1 MKKSLTKRLI
11 SCLTS
16 GLLTVIYALP
26 NTTYSGALTNAF
38 ATGAIADTQSLPLN
52 QEPVL
57 NSNEDTAISTYNIS
71 CMLDVLIQDD
81 DNAFLAGSV
90 LGLYPVT
97 DGILGTEPELTL
109 TSAGSGQDILYTKA
123 GRYVLKEISA
133 PDGYAVS
140 DNEYC
145 FEIVEGN
152 MGTYIDPS
160 DNENSIDYCKTV
172 IFNLYK
178 DNTFSDV
185 IETVKLSPLS
195 VAQNTYKAGGNE
207 LDFDVD
213 AEGNIIK
220 AYVNGI
226 AVSDDELADDFEFIE
241 IDTDDKVYTVV
252 YNGTSVKPVNGYY
265 ELDGDR
271 YSIEINENDG
281 TINSVIKLGNELDP
295 SGFSFVEDELYYD
308 SSLSPLT
315 ENDDGTFTY
324 NDKKIIVTVN
334 NDTERTITAVRY
346 ADEEADASIKD
357 AIQPVSANYI
367 VKYKGDV
374 ASTVLD
380 ISSCLKT
387 ELEFIDEQAFTV
399 NMLDAEGE
407 PLIGANIGFVE
418 EIYTYNGAS
427 IHIYSKMPK
436 DGETAKSVSSWKW
449 DSAETV
455 KATFRSS
462 DMELTLPYAVNASD
476 KLKVYRII
484 ETEAPEGYN
493 ITSSDI
499 VIIKGYSD
507 GKEVFYK
514 RSIAHGNPIRDLPFE
529 IDAAENG
536 YRLGNEKEN
545 TGEWEKINADSP
557 SGRVINIV
565 NKNDKCRIRIAN
577 VDQYNNFIS
586 GAVLQ
591 IFKEDDITPYIDN
604 IRPDMT
610 GSVGLSKSFAPGT
623 YYIIEQ
629 FAPNN
634 CSKEREGVKQYFTVT
649 EELTPVLGRAPFE
662 MGKGRDLDGGKQRYS
677 VDDSNG
683 NTLISYDNFDGT
695 IGYANVKKII
705 ASMTAAPSNV
715 EYKINSNAP
724 TGDCVLGGKFQDDMC
739 SFVYDDASKTAT
751 ITFKEAVD
759 INNLLFAKYDGEFE
773 VTDVKFITEGIADP
787 AEFEW
792 LSLDD
797 TSGANVI
804 SFINE
809 VIEVKNDVT
818 FRKINDTTHIE
829 ETTGSEYNAE
839 SNDERVL
846 GAQLKLTL
854 VEPEKTDADL
864 LGVTSNFEGKEFSEG
879 NPDISETEILW
890 ETAEEDLKLYDL
902 PNGKYELSEV
912 YAPDG
917 YQKIKKTE
925 LSIFCGEVTSD
936 NPEYVF
942 TANKSDWEDASV
954 TAVDELFTVAVRKTS
969 KSNDSVEI
977 PVVGAKLRL
986 TGMSD
991 DIPTDMSNVCAKNEV
1006 FFREDGS
1013 SIQPGIADAKLSPY
1027 KLDINNIQNV
1037 AEDPSTAFEFYSTG
1051 DTVIFTGLPCGKYK
1065 LEEVETPLGMS
1076 TADSRVFYVDLEDDE
1091 DGNERLVLNGGDEGT
1106 TENVITLYDDIHT
1119 VKISKADIGGN
1130 IIEGAEFELLRAD
1143 GKALDNI
1150 SVVGT
1155 NDNAKNRIKAFVDV
1169 NYDTEDNN
1177 DKSVEITLDGNQ
1189 SFTLSG
1195 KTLNHITVNDE
1206 WINDITEQNVYT
1218 YSGTAED
1225 KLVICGM
1232 YDGIYVV
1239 TLDDGT
1245 EYTIHCDKGNEE
1257 ITQIDVKIKPKTT
1270 DDKAVLNENTA
1281 ILSTDKRTL
1290 SFTGGSVDIS
1300 TLDDG
1305 MYILKETDS
1314 PNGYTKVQSEFVFV
1328 VENGKVSLHEAYT
1341 TGDSVKNGNEII
1353 VMDEISEID
1362 FYKFYDIEENTDPYG
1377 TYQGSEMKLTFKKA
1391 SDKAATVI
1399 EGADTLE
1406 VGESITWH
1414 TTDANPM
1421 TLRGL
1426 MDGEYILEEI
1436 KAPTIYEKAEPRTV
1450 IIKDGAVALMNNGRI
1465 IGSRPYTHLLN
1476 VKKGSIVIDKKAL
1489 GAKEI
1494 PEEAGKA
1501 KFTLITNDEGAD
1513 LKGIVVNNSEI
1524 TESTDRIT
1532 FDGNTVTLIGLADGE
1547 YTLIEDTAPIGYD
1560 VVSEFK
1566 FTVQNYTVTRI
1577 DPVSNGRAYTENNGK
1592 TIVVEDD
1599 QLKYINN
1606 ISLTLSDTLGL
1617 NFYLNESIPAYEAA
1631 DYKVLL
1637 TGNCLE
1643 NGQMVEFTE
1652 KNGKYCVTA
1661 HVYAKD
1667 LNEKIVAEV
1676 VKNDK
1681 VIYTSEPYSVYDYLE
1696 SALKNV
1702 TEPEALALIKA
1713 TKVFGSASADYFYEG
1728 DHGFAESL
1736 EAYLKQTDISEDDL
1750 IRLGMLDQ
1758 YAPNFDSNE
1767 AKISLV
1773 LDSRTAIRLYIK
1785 GVAAKT
1791 KSGSLISE
1799 ASTKANKTTYPSYFE
1814 ITELTPD
1821 QLAKNYTITLKDKN
1835 YSLSALSWV
1844 YRVMNNY
1851 IRDEDSVSDKNLK
1864 MAKAITAYYIAANEY
1879 VNADHATT
1887 S

>member
-1 MKKSLTKRLI
+1 M
-11 SCLTS
+11 
-16 GLLTVIYALP
+16 
-26 NTTYSGALTNAF
+26 
-38 ATGAIADTQSLPLN
+38 
-52 QEPVL
+52 
-57 NSNEDTAISTYNIS
+57 
-71 CMLDVLIQDD
+71 
-81 DNAFLAGSV
+81 
-90 LGLYPVT
+90 
-97 DGILGTEPELTL
+97 
-109 TSAGSGQDILYTKA
+109 
-123 GRYVLKEISA
+123 
-133 PDGYAVS
+133 
-140 DNEYC
+140 
-145 FEIVEGN
+145 
-152 MGTYIDPS
+152 
-160 DNENSIDYCKTV
+160 
-172 IFNLYK
+172 
-178 DNTFSDV
+178 
-185 IETVKLSPLS
+185 
-195 VAQNTYKAGGNE
+195 
-207 LDFDVD
+207 DFDVD

-374 ASTVLD
+374 ASTVLN
-380 ISSCLKT
+380 ISCSLKT
-387 ELEFIDEQAFTV
+387 KLEFIDEQAFTV
-399 NMLDAEGE
+399 NKVDSKGV

-436 DGETAKSVSSWKW
+436 DGEIAKSVSSWKW

-462 DMELTLPYAVNASD
+462 DMELALPYAVNASD

-484 ETEAPEGYN
+484 ETEAPEGYD

-499 VIIKGYSD
+499 VIIKGYAD
-507 GKEVFYK
+507 DKEVFYK
-514 RSIAHGNPIRDLPFE
+514 RSIAHGEPIRDLPFE

-536 YRLGNEKEN
+536 YRLGDEKAN

-565 NKNDKCRIRIAN
+565 NKNDECRIRIAK
-577 VDQYNNFIS
+577 VDQDNNFIS

-591 IFKEDDITPYIDN
+591 IFKEDDKTPYIDN

-623 YYIIEQ
+623 YYIVEKY
-629 FAPNN
+629 APDN

-649 EELTPVLGRAPFE
+649 EELTPILGRNAFE
-662 MGKGRDLDGGKQRYS
+662 MGIGRDLDGGKHRYS

-715 EYKINSNAP
+715 EYKINSSAP
-724 TGDCVLGGKFQDDMC
+724 TGAHVSGGKFQDEMC

-759 INNLLFAKYDGEFE
+759 INNLLFAKYDGVFE
-773 VTDVKFITEGIADP
+773 VTDVKFITDGIADS
-787 AEFEW
+787 AEYEW
-792 LSLDD
+792 LSLDN

-829 ETTGSEYNAE
+829 ETTGSEYNVE

-846 GAQLKLTL
+846 DAQLKLTL

-890 ETAEEDLKLYDL
+890 ETVEEDLKLYGL

-917 YQKIKKTE
+917 HQKIKKTE
-925 LSIFCGEVTSD
+925 LSIFNGEVTSD

-954 TAVDELFTVAVRKTS
+954 TAVDELFTVTVRKTS

-986 TGMSD
+986 TGVSD
-991 DIPTDMSNVCAKNEV
+991 GIPTDMSNVRAKNEV

-1051 DTVIFTGLPCGKYK
+1051 DTVIFTGLPCGEYK

-1091 DGNERLVLNGGDEGT
+1091 DGNERLVLKGGDEGT

-1119 VKISKADIGGN
+1119 VKISKADIGRN
-1130 IIEGAEFELLRAD
+1130 IIEGAEFELSRLD

-1155 NDNAKNRIKAFVDV
+1155 NDNAKSRIKAFVDD
-1169 NYDTEDNN
+1169 NYDIEDNN

-1206 WINDITEQNVYT
+1206 WINYITEQNVYT

-1245 EYTIHCDKGNEE
+1245 EYTIRCDKGNEE
-1257 ITQIDVKIKPKTT
+1257 ITQIDAKIKPKTT

-1281 ILSTDKRTL
+1281 ILSTDKTTL

-1300 TLDDG
+1300 SLADG
-1305 MYILKETDS
+1305 EYVLRETAS
-1314 PNGYTKVQSEFVFV
+1314 PNGYTKVESEFVFV
-1328 VENGKVSLHEAYT
+1328 VENGKVSVNEAYT
-1341 TGDSVKNGNEII
+1341 TGASVKNGNEII
-1353 VMDEISEID
+1353 IKDDVSEID
-1362 FYKFYDIEENTDPYG
+1362 FYKFYDVEENTTPDDTHEG
-1377 TYQGSEMKLTFKKA
+1377 AEMKLTFKKA

-1406 VGESITWH
+1406 VGESVTWN
-1414 TTDANPM
+1414 TNDENPK

-1426 MDGEYILEEI
+1426 MDGEYILEEV
-1436 KAPTIYEKAEPRTV
+1436 KAPTIYEKAEPRT
-1450 IIKDGAVALMNNGRI
+1450 IYIENGAVALKNGDRT
-1465 IGSRPYTHLLN
+1465 IGTRPYTHLLN

-1501 KFTLITNDEGAD
+1501 KFTLIANDEGTD
-1513 LKGIVVNNSEI
+1513 LKGIVVNSSEI

-1547 YTLIEDTAPIGYD
+1547 YTLIEDTAPIGYS
-1560 VVSEFK
+1560 VVSEFTFVIK
-1566 FTVQNYTVTRI
+1566 GGMIFGVEA
-1577 DPVSNGRAYTENNGK
+1577 VSNGRTYVDDKVVDSNGRAIGFMTMVIEDAPIITIDKKALGAKEIPEESGHAEFTLTAMNENRNLTGVVIGEGEDAIRVENGAKSVSFEGNSAKFTGLKDGAYKLVEDTAPLGYSVISEFTFEIKDGLVENVQTVTNGRTYTEDDGK
-1592 TIVVEDD
+1592 TLVVEDD
-1599 QLKYINN
+1599 HLKYINN

-1676 VKNDK
+1676 VKKDK
-1681 VIYTSEPYSVYDYLE
+1681 VIYTSEPYSVSDYLE
-1696 SALKNV
+1696 SALKTV
-1702 TEPEALALIKA
+1702 TEPEALTLIKA
-1713 TKVFGSASADYFYEG
+1713 TIVFGSASADYFYEG

-1799 ASTKANKTTYPSYFE
+1799 ASTKVNKTTYPSYFE
-1814 ITELTPD
+1814 ITEITPD

-1851 IRDEDSVSDKNLK
+1851 ISDEDSVSDKNLK